1 MGFDARAAKALQP
14 GQHIIVD
21 DAPGLRLVAT
31 ATTRSWTYRYKSPI
45 DERMRQQKL
54 GQWPAMSYA
63 AALGEW
69 QKKKA
74 ERDAGVDPARA
85 KAEARKA
92 APRRQRAGVYT
103 VRNLVDD
110 YLAGHVDVN
119 RKAKGAA
126 EVRRMFDKNLGRLSD
141 RPAASVGRGEAF
153 EFMEGLARTPVQAQY
168 IKQEL
173 GAAWDYA
180 LDAARLPE
188 DAPNWWR
195 LIMRGKLRSK
205 GRKIEGEHVGEGK
218 RVLTPAETGELIR
231 WLPNFTALVED
242 LLTLYLWTLTRGA
255 ESTAMEGREISI
267 EGDVMWWTLP
277 KAKTKNARIQDATDL
292 RVPLIGRAR
301 IVVERRMK
309 LYGNGYLF
317 PSRVGGH
324 VDQKV
329 VGVAVWVA
337 MPYCKQLAQRG
348 RPRLPVTRW
357 GAHDLRRTSRTL
369 LAALGCPNEIGEAI
383 LGHVAPGVV
392 GVYNLHQ
399 YDAERLVWLTRL
411 DARLEELARA
421 HA

>member
-21 DAPGLRLVAT
+21 EAPGLRLVAT

-45 DERMRQQKL
+45 DERMRQLKL

-69 QKKKA
+69 QKKKG
-74 ERDAGVDPARA
+74 ERDAGVDPSRA

-126 EVRRMFDKNLGRLSD
+126 EVRRMFDKNLGSLAA
-141 RPAASVGRGEAF
+141 RPAAAVGRGEAF

-195 LIMRGKLRSK
+195 LIMRGKLKSK
-205 GRKIEGEHVGEGK
+205 GKKIEGVHVGTAK
-218 RVLTPAETGELIR
+218 RVLTPAETSVLIP
-231 WLPNFTALVED
+231 WLPNFSALVED
-242 LLTLYLWTLTRGA
+242 LLILYLWTATRGA
-255 ESTAMEGREISI
+255 EFVSMEGREITV
-267 EGDVMWWTLP
+267 EADVMWWTVP
-277 KAKTKNARIQDATDL
+277 KAKTKNAHIEDATDL
-292 RVPLIGRAR
+292 RVPLVGRAR
-301 IVVERRMK
+301 TVVERRVK
-309 LYGNGYLF
+309 LYGTGYLF
-317 PSRVGGH
+317 PSRTGGH
-324 VDQKV
+324 VAQKV
-329 VGVAVWVA
+329 VGVAVWAA
-337 MPYCKQLAQRG
+337 MPYCKQKVQQG

-357 GAHDLRRTSRTL
+357 GPHDLRRTSRTL

-383 LGHVAPGVV
+383 LGHVQPGVV

-399 YDAERLVWLTRL
+399 YDAERLAWLTRL
-411 DARLEELARA
+411 DDRLEGLARA
-421 HA
+421 QP